1 MSRHRF
7 RLSYVLAV
15 LAAGAGL
22 LYLDASC
29 VFIYLGYVPAALLV
43 LGVVLGGI
51 FMAGK
56 VARLSRGD
64 LVVFS
69 AATLALLAVVV
80 ACPFLPTSPRK
91 AFYLAATSVKAGM
104 SLKGAQRRM
113 ADYPTFEE
121 HSGAITFLH
130 KSNPDTVDAVVIRLS
145 SDGKQVA
152 AVEYSAD

>member
-1 MSRHRF
+1 MNQHRF
-7 RLSYVLAV
+7 RLSYVLTA

-22 LYLDASC
+22 LYLDASG

-64 LVVFS
+64 VLVFG
-69 AATLALLAVVV
+69 AATLALIAVAV
-80 ACPFLPTSPRK
+80 ACPFLPTSQRK

-104 SLKGAQRRM
+104 SWDEAKQRM
-113 ADYPTFEE
+113 AAYSTFEE
-121 HSGAITFLH
+121 HAGAITFLRE
-130 KSNPDTVDAVVIRLS
+130 SSSDTVDAAAVLLTR
-145 SDGKQVA
+145 DGKQVES
-152 AVEYSAD
+152 VEYSAD